1 MLETLKLSENG
12 PRFSR
17 IVAGVM
23 QWGVW
28 GKQLAPRQM
37 LRLIEQCVELG
48 VTTFDHADIYG
59 HYTTEAEFSAA
70 LKRKP
75 ALREKIQI
83 VTKCGIKLVTP
94 NRPQYKIKSY
104 DTSAAHITQSVE
116 QSLKNLQTDYIDLL
130 LIHRPDMLLHPDEV
144 AEAFTNL
151 RQAGKVKYF
160 GVSNFTPSQFA
171 MLNARIELVTNQV
184 EASLLHLASFTDGTF
199 DQCLQHRIKPMVWS
213 PLGGGE
219 VFGES
224 KDDRILRIQQ
234 TAKALA
240 TKHDASLDQVLL
252 AWLLRHPAQLLP
264 VLGTVRS
271 ERIQA
276 ATEALQLELTREEW
290 YELWQ
295 ASTGEEVA

>member
-23 QWGVW
+23 QWGAW

-59 HYTTEAEFSAA
+59 HYTTEAEFGAA

-104 DTSAAHITQSVE
+104 DTSAVHITQSVE